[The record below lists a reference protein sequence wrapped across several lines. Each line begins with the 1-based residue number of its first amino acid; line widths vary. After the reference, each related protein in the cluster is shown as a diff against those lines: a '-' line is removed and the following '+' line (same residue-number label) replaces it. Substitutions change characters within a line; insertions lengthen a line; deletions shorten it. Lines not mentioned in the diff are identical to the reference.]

1 MIETVS
7 LVENN
12 DRLKLKTKAFVADLL
27 AGVNIDD
34 SIRDIIS
41 YIIKEVGKFTHSD
54 MVCIYEPVTEPDC
67 VNKVYQWKV
76 GDLVVEDER
85 IQTIQERGLDDW
97 IETLKFKKMV
107 FVENRECI
115 RDSMPLEY
123 ERMEKQGIHTFVII
137 PLYTKNRMPSCMCL
151 MNPDLSEFALLE
163 STWLYLGQEIGL
175 FYHQERINRKYLLFT
190 EGIRSSNLSEFLVDY
205 TAKRYEALRI
215 TRVLS
220 NVIPEE
226 GEWEWIRQLYAS
238 IIKPEYREEFLRRT
252 EQEYMETFLCTE
264 QSSFAIDLEREVNG
278 NNTWFRLE
286 FCVVSLDEKGHLERF
301 VVLVKDITQMKKEE
315 EEHRQMI
322 TALSS
327 FYKVTFMI
335 DLVNGVTQV
344 IKHSDA
350 IRKYYPDGII
360 PHDVFLDRFITRMV
374 GKEYVEA
381 VREFMNPDT
390 MEQRMKDA
398 DVLSCEYLG
407 KQIEWGRIVL
417 APAKRN
423 QAGGLEKV
431 VFAVQ
436 DITEQKS
443 REEWMQFKME
453 HDELTGAL
461 NRTAFNRVTKLLEES
476 EMPFAL
482 VLLDIDKFKSIN
494 DTYGHDV
501 GDHVLSQLVS
511 VLDEKMRAGDKVFRL
526 GGDEFAV
533 IMNRLTSTQAG
544 FIKNVM
550 EIVND
555 TVMLGMNELP
565 PFSISAGV
573 TFSESGYDETVY
585 HNADQALYRT
595 KETIHRGCTVFE
607 EMNTASAYAG

>member
-7 LVENN
+7 RVEKN

-27 AGVNIDD
+27 AGVNIDN
-34 SIRDIIS
+34 SIRDIIR
-41 YIIKEVGKFTHSD
+41 YIIKEVGIFTHSD
-54 MVCIYEPVTEPDC
+54 MVCIYESETEPDC
-67 VNKVYQWKV
+67 VNKVYQWKA

-85 IQTIQERGLDDW
+85 IQPIQERGLDDW
-97 IETLKFKKMV
+97 IETLKFKKIV
-107 FVENRECI
+107 LIENRECI

-123 ERMEKQGIHTFVII
+123 ERMEKQGIHTFMII

-151 MNPDLSEFALLE
+151 MNPDLSAFALLE

-205 TAKRYEALRI
+205 TAKRYEALRV

-220 NVIPEE
+220 NVIPKE

-252 EQEYMETFLCTE
+252 EQEYMETLLCTE
-264 QSSFAIDLEREVNG
+264 QNSFSIDLEREVNG

-286 FCVVSLDEKGHLERF
+286 FSVVSLDENGHLERF

-335 DLVNGVTQV
+335 DVVNGVTQV

-350 IRKYYPDGII
+350 IRQYYPDGII
-360 PHDVFLDRFITRMV
+360 PHDVFLDTFSNQMV
-374 GKEYVEA
+374 GTEYVEA

-390 MEQRMKDA
+390 MEQRMKDTN
-398 DVLSCEYLG
+398 VLSCEYPG

-417 APAKRN
+417 APAKWN

-436 DITEQKS
+436 DITEQKR

-476 EMPFAL
+476 EMPFAF

-533 IMNRLTSTQAG
+533 VMNRLTSTQAG
-544 FIKNVM
+544 FIKSVIEM
-550 EIVND
+550 VND
-555 TVMLGMNELP
+555 TIMSGINELP

-595 KETIHRGCTVFE
+595 KVTVHKGCTIFE
-607 EMNTASAYAG
+607 EMNISSE